1 MDASSWSKVFLQ
13 EVSLD
18 LSPLLGGLDAGVRGA
33 VSVAG
38 SAIREETAYKPQG
51 SLQQGEGLPVA
62 KTSILGRWELGHI
75 GIK

>member
-1 MDASSWSKVFLQ
+1 MSFQ

-18 LSPLLGGLDAGVRGA
+18 PSPLLGDLDAGVRGA
-33 VSVAG
+33 VSIAG
-38 SAIREETAYKPQG
+38 SAIGEETAYKPGG

-75 GIK
+75 GLK